1 MEKINAQGKDSENLW
16 LEIRGAIKIDA
27 SNIQKV
33 PKKRGSVWITA
44 ETLMI
49 IEERRL
55 KKLEGNLIDVRR
67 LNAEI
72 QRWTRQ
78 DKEKYYSK
86 KCNIIEINK
95 LGKTRGLFQE
105 ITGQPKINTGV
116 LKSKMNKEEIEK
128 DCIIKRRKEY
138 TEELYMN
145 DQEMEREFVELPYQ
159 DEATVIRCEV
169 EKALKE
175 TVGRKAVGVDELQ
188 IELL

>member
-55 KKLEGNLIDVRR
+55 KKLEGNLVEVRK

-72 QRWTRQ
+72 QRGTRQ
-78 DKEKYYSK
+78 DKEKY
-86 KCNIIEINK
+86 
-95 LGKTRGLFQE
+95 
-105 ITGQPKINTGV
+105 
-116 LKSKMNKEEIEK
+116 
-128 DCIIKRRKEY
+128 
-138 TEELYMN
+138 
-145 DQEMEREFVELPYQ
+145 
-159 DEATVIRCEV
+159 
-169 EKALKE
+169 
-175 TVGRKAVGVDELQ
+175 
-188 IELL
+188 